1 MNNTATKTNAISTAR
16 QPSAISATLQST
28 FNFIAN
34 KLNDFPALAA
44 LVVQAVALLMVGL
57 LAWASYTASIALFE
71 LYIVL
76 PVLLMVGLQ
85 AVFASSLAKWIGMAT
100 WWRWIHF
107 FFPIAAWVMLKF
119 QVPNEL
125 YLVGFI
131 VTLSMFWTTFRTQ
144 VPYYPS
150 RLSTWEKVS
159 SITHAYEAQQPHA
172 ARIIDIGSGL
182 GGFSMHLAKVHA
194 KASVEG
200 IEVAPLPWL
209 TSRISALF
217 KRSKATFKLGD
228 YQKLDFAQYDII
240 FAYLSPAAMEALWL
254 KSSKEMRKGCLL
266 ISLEFQV
273 PDADPTQH
281 ILGDGTSPD
290 IYVYQF

>member
-1 MNNTATKTNAISTAR
+1 MNSITKTNPIPAAKH
-16 QPSAISATLQST
+16 QSAMRATFQSVI
-28 FNFIAN
+28 NFALN

-44 LVVQAVALLMVGL
+44 LVVQALALLMVGL
-57 LAWASYTASIALFE
+57 LAWASYAVSLAVFD

-76 PVLLMVGLQ
+76 PLLLMVVLQ
-85 AVFASSLAKWIGMAT
+85 AVLAASLAKWIGMAT

-107 FFPIAAWVMLKF
+107 FFPITASIMLMF

-125 YLVGFI
+125 YLIGFM

-150 RLSTWEKVS
+150 RLNTWEKVS
-159 SITHAYEAQQPHA
+159 SMTHQYEAEQSHA

-182 GGFSMHLAKVHA
+182 GGFSMHLAKMHPNTT
-194 KASVEG
+194 VEG

-209 TSRISALF
+209 TSRISALI
-217 KRSKATFKLGD
+217 KRSGATFKLGD

-254 KSSKEMRKGCLL
+254 KSSQEMGQGCLL

-273 PDADPTQH
+273 PDATPTQH

>member
-1 MNNTATKTNAISTAR
+1 MNTATKANAAQNTR
-16 QPSAISATLQST
+16 HQSAMSATLQSI
-28 FNFIAN
+28 FNFLMN

-44 LVVQAVALLMVGL
+44 LVVQASALLGVGV
-57 LAWASYTASIALFE
+57 LAWASYAASLALFDV
-71 LYIVL
+71 YIVL
-76 PVLLMVGLQ
+76 PVLVIVVLQ
-85 AVFASSLAKWIGMAT
+85 AVFATTLAKWIGMAT

-107 FFPIAAWVMLKF
+107 FFPIAAWTMLMF

-125 YLVGFI
+125 YLIGFI

-150 RLSTWEKVS
+150 RLTTWEKVS
-159 SITHAYEAQQPHA
+159 TITRQYQAEQSPV
-172 ARIIDIGSGL
+172 ARVIDIGSGL
-182 GGFSMHLAKVHA
+182 GGFSMHLAKTHQDA
-194 KASVEG
+194 IVEG

-209 TSRISALF
+209 TSRISALL
-217 KRSKATFKLGD
+217 KRSTATFRLGD

-254 KSSKEMRKGCLL
+254 KSTQEMRQGCLL

-273 PDADPTQH
+273 PDATPTQE
-281 ILGDGTSPD
+281 ISGDGESPD